1 MRKILFTI
9 LSALLLW
16 GCSQQPQR
24 PAACDNI
31 VVAHRGGSKEA
42 GLPDNSIAA
51 LRYAKSLGCYASEC
65 DIYWTKD
72 DNVVVA
78 HADKNC
84 QISGLHP
91 WEHTLEELRATGR
104 LENGEPL
111 PSLEEYIAECMREQ
125 DGKPSCTRLWLDI
138 KRISYPEAHHYEA
151 AQACRR
157 ACEIIKEMGAEN
169 FVEFICTSNAE
180 VMQNSYAYASAA
192 AIPIAWMS
200 GTPTTNYIEKGY
212 AWANLSQNH
221 IYKDGKAGPLTI
233 DEFIEA
239 SIELSIYTVDSDT
252 DMNFY
257 ASHAKRIKAITTNY
271 PAKLMKVLEYK

>member
-84 QISGLHP
+84 QINGLHP
-91 WEHTLEELRATGR
+91 WEHTLEELRAAGR
-104 LENGEPL
+104 LKNGEPL

-125 DGKPSCTRLWLDI
+125 DGKPSCTRLWLD
-138 KRISYPEAHHYEA
+138 
-151 AQACRR
+151 
-157 ACEIIKEMGAEN
+157 
-169 FVEFICTSNAE
+169 
-180 VMQNSYAYASAA
+180 
-192 AIPIAWMS
+192 
-200 GTPTTNYIEKGY
+200 
-212 AWANLSQNH
+212 LSLIH
-221 IYKDGKAGPLTI
+221 I
-233 DEFIEA
+233 
-239 SIELSIYTVDSDT
+239 
-252 DMNFY
+252 
-257 ASHAKRIKAITTNY
+257 
-271 PAKLMKVLEYK
+271 

>member
-1 MRKILFTI
+1 M
-9 LSALLLW
+9 
-16 GCSQQPQR
+16 
-24 PAACDNI
+24 
-31 VVAHRGGSKEA
+31 
-42 GLPDNSIAA
+42 
-51 LRYAKSLGCYASEC
+51 
-65 DIYWTKD
+65 
-72 DNVVVA
+72 VVA

-84 QISGLHP
+84 QINGLHP
-91 WEHTLEELRATGR
+91 WEHTLEELCAAGR

-125 DGKPSCTRLWLDI
+125 DSKPSCTRLWLDI
-138 KRISYPEAHHYEA
+138 KRISYPEAHHNEA
-151 AQACRR
+151 TQACRR
-157 ACEIIKEMGAEN
+157 ACEIIKKMGAEN

-200 GTPTTNYIEKGY
+200 GTPATNYIEKGY
-212 AWANLSQNH
+212 TWANLSQNH

-233 DEFIEA
+233 NEFIEA
-239 SIELSIYTVDSDT
+239 GIDLSIYTVDSDA

-271 PAKLMKVLEYK
+271 PAKLMKTLEQ